1 MKDILQ
7 DNNLRQMPY
16 STPEG
21 YFEGLKAGLKMIP
34 AREKS
39 GTRVLRKVAR
49 YTAIAASVALLFTA
63 GRFIF
68 GKMADADEFTEED
81 YIVFSDDM
89 TNAIYQ
95 ESYTEQYASTQQLTE
110 EDYIEYLIYIGVE
123 IEELEQL

>member
-1 MKDILQ
+1 
-7 DNNLRQMPY
+7 MPY
-16 STPEG
+16 STPDG

-34 AREKS
+34 AREES
-39 GTRVLRKVAR
+39 GSRVLRKVVR

-68 GKMADADEFTEED
+68 GKLADADEFTEED
-81 YIVFSDDM
+81 YIVFSDEM

-95 ESYTEQYASTQQLTE
+95 ESYTEQYASTRKLTE
-110 EDYIEYLIYIGVE
+110 EDLIEYLIYIGVE